1 MGGAVLLALSVSAC
15 MSPGGKPIPDG
26 YSGPLARVFDSL
38 NQRGETTTDIFYVA
52 EVNGRAIPNS
62 LTETRANHGL
72 GVTMSPVLVNRQ
84 VPAQPS
90 TFKIV
95 GRTEYAGPVLS
106 LVGKVYAVSGE
117 TTFTPLPDHVY
128 QVKGVLTEQGS
139 SVWIMDTSTYQ
150 VMGQK
155 IEVQGSSTLEF
166 YQKYDSK

>member
-1 MGGAVLLALSVSAC
+1 
-15 MSPGGKPIPDG
+15 MSPDGKPIPDG

-38 NQRGETTTDIFYVA
+38 TPGNEMTTDIFYVA

-62 LTETRANHGL
+62 LTATRDNHGFS
-72 GVTMSPVLVNRQ
+72 VTLSPVLVNRQ
-84 VPAQPS
+84 LPAQPS

-95 GRTEYAGPVLS
+95 GRTAYAGPVLS
-106 LVGKVYAVSGE
+106 LVGKVYAVSGQ

-128 QVKGVLTEQGS
+128 QVKGVLSEQGS

-155 IEVQGSSTLEF
+155 IEVQGPSTIEF
-166 YQKYDSK
+166 YQKYDNK